1 MNSVQDAAYL
11 TAHEYPGNVPAL
23 AARLHVNPTVLS
35 HKLNPNNTT
44 HNLTVADLL
53 AIMTLTADHRAL
65 HAMCMQMGYMALPL
79 PTNTTDETTTE
90 AITDTVKEF
99 SDFLQA
105 VTKALADNKVTKL
118 ELRTVRKEL
127 SELIAKGGKLEAVL
141 AAMESTKARSR
152 P

>member
-23 AARLHVNPTVLS
+23 AARMEVNPTVLS

-44 HNLTVADLL
+44 HHLTISELMT
-53 AIMTLTADHRAL
+53 IMVMTNDHRAL
-65 HAMCMQMGYMALPL
+65 HAMCIQLGYMALPL
-79 PTNTTDETTTE
+79 PTNTTNETTTE

-99 SDFLQA
+99 ADFLQA

-127 SELIAKGGKLEAVL
+127 SELISKGGKLEAVL
-141 AAMESTKARSR
+141 SAMESTKQRAR

>member
-23 AARLHVNPTVLS
+23 AVRMEVNPTVLS
-35 HKLNPNNTT
+35 HKLNPNNIT
-44 HNLTVADLL
+44 HHLSINELMT
-53 AIMTLTADHRAL
+53 IMVMTNDHRAL
-65 HAMCMQMGYMALPL
+65 HAMCMQLGYMALPL
-79 PTNTTDETTTE
+79 PTNTTNETATE
-90 AITDTVKEF
+90 AITETVKEF

-105 VTKALADNKVTKL
+105 VTKALADNKVTKI

-127 SELIAKGGKLEAVL
+127 SELIAKGGQLEAVL
-141 AAMESTKARSR
+141 ASMESNKARSR